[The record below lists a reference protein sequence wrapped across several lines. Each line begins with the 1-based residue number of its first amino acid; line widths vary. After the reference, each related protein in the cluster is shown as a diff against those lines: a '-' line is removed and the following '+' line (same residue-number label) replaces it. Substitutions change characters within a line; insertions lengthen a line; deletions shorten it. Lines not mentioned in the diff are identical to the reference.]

1 MPEPLTR
8 QPAPAPKSPGKNSP
22 VRPVFAPRPRRVAY
36 HYTQAF
42 WQQTQGQL
50 VRATWG
56 PRLLARLLELLV
68 IGVPFNLLYEFIFRF
83 IPQEWLDLQLP
94 ALGRDAI
101 FWLFFTLIMTLTAG
115 RSRATFGKKLL
126 NLRLAGPFNQPL
138 SLGRLFL
145 REFLVIYTIT
155 ATYQALNQFI
165 LNGPESLIQ
174 GLTFIYLPAVPLPAG
189 CLPLFRNPPRL
200 TWIDQFFQTQVV
212 IADLKKLIG

>member
-1 MPEPLTR
+1 
-8 QPAPAPKSPGKNSP
+8 
-22 VRPVFAPRPRRVAY
+22 VAY
-36 HYTQAF
+36 PYTQAF
-42 WQQTQGQL
+42 WQQTQGQA

-56 PRLLARLLELLV
+56 PRLLARLVELLV
-68 IGVPFNLLYEFIFRF
+68 IAVPFNLLYDFIFTF
-83 IPQEWLDLQLP
+83 VPPEWLDLQWP
-94 ALGRDAI
+94 AIGRDVI
-101 FWLFFTLIMTLTAG
+101 FWLVFPLVTTLTAG
-115 RSRATFGKKLL
+115 RSRTTFGKKLL

-155 ATYQALNQFI
+155 ATYQAVNQLI
-165 LNGPESLIQ
+165 LNGPQ
-174 GLTFIYLPAVPLPAG
+174 GFFSELTLLLYLPAVLLAVG